1 MVLNLNWEII
11 WVFVN
16 LLILFLLMKK
26 FLFGPITKLLD
37 ERAKGVADTLDQA
50 ETQLAE
56 AERQKAEYTQQ
67 LASARGEAAHIVE
80 EARKRADLAYSR
92 RMDEAAQDV
101 QRLNEQAARQRAAD
115 REAMLASIPMGRLGQ
130 AEDVARA
137 VAFFAG
143 DGAAY
148 ITGQVLCVDGGMAV

>member
-26 FLFGPITKLLD
+26 FLFGPITKLL
-37 ERAKGVADTLDQA
+37 AKGVADTLDQA

-115 REAMLASIPMGRLGQ
+115 REAMLASAQ
-130 AEDVARA
+130 KQVADLVLLTTAKVSQRTLDADADRA
-137 VAFFAG
+137 MLDALLEEVG
-143 DGAAY
+143 DE
-148 ITGQVLCVDGGMAV
+148 

>member
-67 LASARGEAAHIVE
+67 LASARGEAA
-80 EARKRADLAYSR
+80 RKRADLAYSR

-115 REAMLASIPMGRLGQ
+115 REAMLASAQ
-130 AEDVARA
+130 KQVADLVLLTTAKVSQRTLDADADRA
-137 VAFFAG
+137 MLDALLEEVG
-143 DGAAY
+143 DE
-148 ITGQVLCVDGGMAV
+148 

>member
-37 ERAKGVADTLDQA
+37 ERAKGVADTLD
-50 ETQLAE
+50 QLAE

-115 REAMLASIPMGRLGQ
+115 REAMLASAQ
-130 AEDVARA
+130 KQVADLVLLTTAKVSQRTLDADADRA
-137 VAFFAG
+137 MLDALLEEVG
-143 DGAAY
+143 DE
-148 ITGQVLCVDGGMAV
+148 

>member
-50 ETQLAE
+50 ETQRAE

-67 LASARGEAAHIVE
+67 LASARG
-80 EARKRADLAYSR
+80 
-92 RMDEAAQDV
+92 EAAQDV

-115 REAMLASIPMGRLGQ
+115 REAMLASAQ
-130 AEDVARA
+130 KQVADLVLLTTAKVSQRTLDADADRA
-137 VAFFAG
+137 MLDALLEEVG
-143 DGAAY
+143 DE
-148 ITGQVLCVDGGMAV
+148 

>member
-92 RMDEAAQDV
+92 RMDEAAQ
-101 QRLNEQAARQRAAD
+101 AARQRAAD
-115 REAMLASIPMGRLGQ
+115 REAMLASAQ
-130 AEDVARA
+130 KQVADLVLLTTAKVSQRTLDADADRA
-137 VAFFAG
+137 MLDALLEEVG
-143 DGAAY
+143 DE
-148 ITGQVLCVDGGMAV
+148 

>member
-26 FLFGPITKLLD
+26 FLFGPITKLL
-37 ERAKGVADTLDQA
+37 A

-101 QRLNEQAARQRAAD
+101 QHLNEQAARQRAAD
-115 REAMLASIPMGRLGQ
+115 REAMLASAQ
-130 AEDVARA
+130 KQVADLVLLTTAKVSQRTLDADADRA
-137 VAFFAG
+137 MLDALLEEVG
-143 DGAAY
+143 DE
-148 ITGQVLCVDGGMAV
+148 